1 MDEVV
6 AAELPAAL
14 AVALRQP
21 EVLRALVRLVEDGVR
36 PGLVDPVRDWIV
48 RYACDPQAEAHVRE
62 LTDLVRRQAELR
74 PDFAEELSGWI
85 ASALG
90 VGASDR
96 HDRVANGVGG
106 SATVSGPVVQARD
119 ITGGVHFH
127 PAPSPAATDVG
138 VVPRQLPPV
147 PDHFTNRR
155 DELARLDRLVGTV
168 RDGPLVA
175 VISGPAGVGKTTLAR
190 RWLLARADSFPDG
203 QLYADLRGHSP
214 DGPARP
220 GELLGHLLRSLGRTE
235 VPTEL
240 NEQAALWRSVTAEAR
255 FALLLDNAL
264 SAAQVRPLLPGSVSA
279 VTAVTSRN
287 RLTGLGLE
295 GAAFVPLNVLET
307 RDAVELLSRRL
318 GVERVRREP
327 EAARAMTRACANLPL
342 AVCVAG
348 ARLAARPRQPLAAM
362 VRALSDGEGTGP
374 LNALRVGRESAV
386 RAALHESY
394 RLLAPE
400 PAAAYRRLSLLPTA
414 SFTPPVAAAVCGTAP
429 DEADRLL
436 DELAEANLVE
446 DLGPDPRT
454 GLDRYRFHDLLR
466 AHARECAAEAETD
479 TAVSAALRRVVD
491 FHLSAATAAETLLTP
506 SHRTLSR
513 DYAGRPVPPPL
524 TDGPGALRW
533 LDAERD
539 HLMAVLR
546 NAADRGW
553 HASVWQL
560 ADALWPLWLLL
571 RPYELWIEA
580 HEIGL
585 AAARHAGDREGV
597 SRMLTSGGTGLRN
610 VGRLEEAL
618 LWFRQARE
626 LAREEVA
633 QRSES
638 EALTTARRNEAQA
651 LHGLGQTYRL
661 AGRLGEAVTHFTAA
675 LALREGIGYRR
686 GAALT
691 RLSLGDTAL
700 AAGRP
705 DEAVEHLERA
715 RTELNEAHDPYD
727 AARALALLGRALARR
742 DGARHETADRV
753 LLGALA
759 EFEEAGSVHWQ
770 GHVLEMLGE
779 AAEERGDV
787 ERARDW
793 YAQSLARYRPVS
805 DRDRDRLESRLRAL
819 G

>member
-1 MDEVV
+1 MEHG
-6 AAELPAAL
+6 LPPAL
-14 AVALRQP
+14 A
-21 EVLRALVRLVEDGVR
+21 DS
-36 PGLVDPVRDWIV
+36 VRDRIV
-48 RYACDPQAEAHVRE
+48 RYASDPQDGTRVPE
-62 LTDLVRRQAELR
+62 LTDLLVRQAELR
-74 PDFAEELSGWI
+74 PDFAERLGGW
-85 ASALG
+85 AAAALG
-90 VGASDR
+90 VATSERHDHVANTVGAS
-96 HDRVANGVGG
+96 AGVD
-106 SATVSGPVVQARD
+106 GPVVQARD

-127 PAPSPAATDVG
+127 PAPRPPSGETA

-147 PDHFTNRR
+147 PRHFTNRH
-155 DELARLDRLVGTV
+155 DELARLDRLVGAAPDSPV
-168 RDGPLVA
+168 VA
-175 VISGPAGVGKTTLAR
+175 VVSGPAGVGKTTLAR

-235 VPTEL
+235 VPAEL
-240 NEQAALWRSVTAEAR
+240 NERAALWRSVTADAR
-255 FALLLDNAL
+255 IALLLDNAL
-264 SAAQVRPLLPGSVSA
+264 SAAQVRPLLPGSVAA

-295 GAAFVPLNVLET
+295 GAAFVPLDVLAT

-318 GVERVRREP
+318 GAERVRREP
-327 EAARAMTRACANLPL
+327 EAARAMARACANLPL

-362 VRALSDGEGTGP
+362 ARALSDGEGTGP
-374 LNALRVGRESAV
+374 LDALRVGRESAV
-386 RAALHESY
+386 RAALQESY

-400 PAAAYRRLSLLPTA
+400 PAAAYRRLSLLPFTA
-414 SFTPPVAAAVCGTAP
+414 FTPPVAAAVCGTEP

-466 AHARECAAEAETD
+466 AHARECAAGTETD
-479 TAVSAALRRVVD
+479 TAVSSALRRVVD
-491 FHLSAATAAETLLTP
+491 FHLRAATAAEALLTP
-506 SHRTLSR
+506 SHRTLNR
-513 DYAGRPVPPPL
+513 DYTGPPVPPPF
-524 TDGPGALRW
+524 TDATGALRW

-546 NAADRGW
+546 TAADRGW
-553 HASVWQL
+553 HPCAWQL
-560 ADALWPLWLLL
+560 ADAMWPLFLRL
-571 RPYELWIEA
+571 RPYELWVEA

-585 AAARHAGDREGV
+585 ASARRAGDRDGV

-618 LWFRQARE
+618 SWFRQARE

-633 QRSES
+633 HRPAG
-638 EALTTARRNEAQA
+638 EALTAARRNEAQA

-661 AGRLGEAVTHFTAA
+661 AGRLEEAGTHFTAA
-675 LALREGIGYRR
+675 LALREEIGYRR

-705 DEAVEHLERA
+705 DEAVRQLERA
-715 RTELNEAHDPYD
+715 RAELREANDPYD

-742 DGARHETADRV
+742 DGTRHEAADRV
-753 LLGALA
+753 LLRALA
-759 EFEEAGSVHWQ
+759 EFEEAGSAHWQ

-779 AAEERGDV
+779 AAQERGDL

-793 YAQSLARYRPVS
+793 YARSLARYRPVS
-805 DRDRDRLESRLRAL
+805 DRDRDRLENRLRVL